1 MQDIRETKYSPN
13 SDQIRWQHQS
23 QCKWLVPSSTA
34 INPALHSKIK
44 GLRRSKRL
52 QGAPVSLCKDN
63 IVNIRQL
70 LIKETR
76 LTKECHQSVVQLQW
90 RTNTPTWA
98 HFLKNQECYSAMASY
113 TMIQQIILPE
123 ETPQLQNPVMTHQ
136 ELPSP
141 TTLTGGCQIV
151 NAFEKE
157 ERIEMENQE
166 KTPTPEMIVC
176 SGENPWKSQGGKL
189 SRNYWQTL

>member
-1 MQDIRETKYSPN
+1 
-13 SDQIRWQHQS
+13 
-23 QCKWLVPSSTA
+23 
-34 INPALHSKIK
+34 
-44 GLRRSKRL
+44 
-52 QGAPVSLCKDN
+52 
-63 IVNIRQL
+63 
-70 LIKETR
+70 
-76 LTKECHQSVVQLQW
+76 
-90 RTNTPTWA
+90 
-98 HFLKNQECYSAMASY
+98 MASY

-189 SRNYWQTL
+189 SRNYWQTLQNQRQKTIHTDYTASQKTIPIMPPKKRNMPCLYLGYLACCGPFVFWFVVWCFCLQCRQLLSNLTIHYNSLT